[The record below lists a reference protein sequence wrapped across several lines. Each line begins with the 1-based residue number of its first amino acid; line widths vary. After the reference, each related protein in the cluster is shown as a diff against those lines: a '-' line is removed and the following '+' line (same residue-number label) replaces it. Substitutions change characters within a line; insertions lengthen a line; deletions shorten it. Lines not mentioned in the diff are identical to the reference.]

1 MRTPGATNSP
11 LLPVALLALIAVA
24 LLVAG
29 CDDGG
34 TGGIIDVGG
43 TGHVDDGGEDPDPPE
58 AVDVA
63 GDWTFTENI
72 LDPVQTVEC
81 TGDLADELFSFC
93 PSFEVTL
100 VQEEAEFDT
109 EPPTETF
116 CDSTITMS
124 GVATVDDVSG
134 VIVIEEEIN
143 DSPLEIKTTEIEFT
157 AVTISNSAT
166 FAMVR
171 LTVAGFDGEC
181 LMGGT
186 YLGERTGP

>member
-1 MRTPGATNSP
+1 VKRIRVPPAV
-11 LLPVALLALIAVA
+11 LPALFVIAFS
-24 LLVAG
+24 VAG
-29 CDDGG
+29 CVGDG
-34 TGGIIDVGG
+34 TGGVIG
-43 TGHVDDGGEDPDPPE
+43 GGEEADPSDAVGEEADPPD

-93 PSFEVTL
+93 ASFEVTL

-109 EPPTETF
+109 EPSTETI
-116 CDSTITMS
+116 CDSIITMS
-124 GVATVDDVSG
+124 GTATVDDVSG
-134 VIVIEEEIN
+134 VIVVEEEVN
-143 DSPLEIKTTEIEFT
+143 GSPLEIKTTEIEFT
-157 AVTISNSAT
+157 GVTISNSAT

-171 LTVAGFDGEC
+171 LTVAGLGGEC
-181 LMGGT
+181 LMGGS